1 MTGIRL
7 HDPCEWLSALHE
19 DAPHGARPSSC
30 HPPIISPPQL
40 FFAVSWGIRLHV
52 AWGASLR
59 TAVLAAAFSFPLGM
73 AYELGW
79 DVVTAVFGFF
89 LGSTES
95 LNAAIRSVAYFCCN
109 GRPGCFSLAA
119 NLRVFRIK
127 LLLEPWLNALPQA
140 VVQVRG
146 RASYRTVPLQLAL
159 PHCIS
164 LGKPL
169 TCLYR

>member
-1 MTGIRL
+1 M
-7 HDPCEWLSALHE
+7 
-19 DAPHGARPSSC
+19 
-30 HPPIISPPQL
+30 
-40 FFAVSWGIRLHV
+40 

-140 VVQVRG
+140 VVQVRVQAPYRL
-146 RASYRTVPLQLAL
+146 RATSITVHCLPLSSPTCIGSYAVGHAIT
-159 PHCIS
+159 
-164 LGKPL
+164 
-169 TCLYR
+169 